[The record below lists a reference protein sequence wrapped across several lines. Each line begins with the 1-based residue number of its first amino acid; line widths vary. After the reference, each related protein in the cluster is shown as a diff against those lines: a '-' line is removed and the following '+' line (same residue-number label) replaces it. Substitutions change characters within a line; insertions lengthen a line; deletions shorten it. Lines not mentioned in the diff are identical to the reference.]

1 MKRLVLMGLLLPALS
16 VACGVD
22 DSGLSAEIHTRSS
35 QSSEALVGLVPV
47 LNFDDVVDASFAERV
62 VVDEIVIQVSDVR
75 LLGLDPRIP
84 TGGIRLIEDAQIVS
98 LTREMQDQIEFA
110 FPEHLRREDLAVYI
124 RISPASELEGASVVV
139 RGRLY
144 ATTAPD
150 PDERRTHSLLADRSQ
165 GEGAVDPD
173 GEPAAPTGEGAVDPD
188 GEPAAPTGEGAVDPD
203 GEPADCAPDQRC
215 QGLSQETEETA
226 HVSFELRGTDSVEL
240 QAGFELSESLQ
251 VVLGIPAARWFTEDA
266 VRAMN
271 AALLELTET
280 TPGEV
285 SGGEQMASG
294 QAGHVVVLE
303 DKVDHLKSSTPSG
316 DCDDEPLPDGD
327 YSLSARGGR
336 GPSGTSGW

>member
-1 MKRLVLMGLLLPALS
+1 MGLLLPALS

-173 GEPAAPTGEGAVDPD
+173 GEPA
-188 GEPAAPTGEGAVDPD
+188 
-203 GEPADCAPDQRC
+203 DCAPDQRC